1 MNEYLYEEQ
10 LKNERFEQLIQK
22 EMLNKEEVDFVI
34 SWDEDQRD
42 NFLYISEYL
51 FLNLNKSSE
60 HDWDNK
66 QTQLALE
73 KRNMSVNNPQIT
85 RMNEQLDELLG
96 PKDMP
101 GFEGTWEQLNDLCNV

>member
-51 FLNLNKSSE
+51 FLNLNKDSKYARNICDIHTE
-60 HDWDNK
+60 HENH
-66 QTQLALE
+66 
-73 KRNMSVNNPQIT
+73 IT

-101 GFEGTWEQLNDLCNV
+101 GFEGTLKSLNDLCNLK